1 MVQANI
7 SVLETGVR
15 GGGPNLGNS
24 RDGIGSGADRIGG
37 TSSGSGFGIGLPRRA
52 SDIGETRKAV
62 NLDTSATTITKFVCD
77 FDGCEKAY
85 NRPEHLTRHKLNHN
99 PVAKKFFCPTCS
111 KTFVR
116 GDLLRRHIP
125 SHNSVGL
132 NRARKRKASEIL
144 DYKSSPENDELSLG
158 GDSQIDF
165 STVRRRSSMLDEHEV
180 DSGMSPSSTVAAA
193 RFSAVRT
200 SPIPLQQLPKQRTSS
215 ASSTNDV
222 SMGCMR
228 TATILTDAS
237 DQPNGGVSNGFAID
251 TERLDQTMQRCS
263 ETEASR
269 PITPLQNSRGLS
281 EEAIPLPENMQKA
294 ETAMTSTTLELG
306 PLMPSPSIPSGI
318 TPARV
323 ALDSMFPVDMMPIF
337 GERDLF
343 DFANFPFDDRFT
355 NWLLE
360 EHSTGDSNGSEGST
374 GRAASLQYQDWTGD
388 YAGANA
394 QEFGFVSLPSPPQ
407 NGEIVSP
414 EALSRIFDI
423 YRTVIPDLEDCPQMN
438 CHTVSSWVH
447 LYWRHFHPQYPI
459 LHKPTSDPN
468 NLPPHLLVAMFTL
481 GTKYDKDASSLQL
494 AIKLHL
500 NLRTLVYSCPD
511 FVPPAKLWVF
521 QTLLLGEMF
530 EKVLANRHLHAMS
543 HVFHGT
549 LITLMRRGSSL
560 INPEL
565 TEDSTANG
573 ATNTVERHWN
583 QWIKT
588 ETTIRTA
595 FFAFI
600 VDIQHAEMFG
610 HTPAL
615 YANELY
621 LDLPCDENLWNA
633 ADSESWS
640 ALVKH
645 SRKRR
650 PSFFSSLKLVMS
662 HGWNRLR
669 LNPFGR
675 YIVLHGLLSISW
687 TMRQRGII
695 SFGISSK
702 DKKDAEA
709 TRDASPRAS
718 ARATPEPS
726 GRLAMEMS
734 SKDAAISGDWS
745 TVIYKAFETW
755 KLAFDLS
762 ESENPSAIGI
772 PFILA
777 SSSLH
782 RLGVIRLYTD
792 VLQLHVYAG
801 LSNVL
806 GRPIRAQDWLRA
818 EESMKLWAKSKGSS
832 ISVWHASRLVSGALL
847 GQMAYSADTDVVL
860 HRPWCLYIACLVL
873 WAYGYAMEDCSR
885 KYSDHLATKNSV
897 MSLAAAP
904 SVLNR
909 IGSPLGAAPRTDTVW
924 NAREDM
930 ERYLERLLAISDP
943 CDIPSLPT
951 KNCTIGLMTYAGNLF
966 KNCRW
971 TLLGEEAA
979 YHCHR
984 LACAIP
990 VRS

>member
-1 MVQANI
+1 MVSANTSI
-7 SVLETGVR
+7 LVVGTTSCS
-15 GGGPNLGNS
+15 PNS
-24 RDGIGSGADRIGG
+24 RKGSWDG
-37 TSSGSGFGIGLPRRA
+37 RA
-52 SDIGETRKAV
+52 SGTNGRPISSPDSAANTGPPRTSASKVDIKKVVTSG
-62 NLDTSATTITKFVCD
+62 TSATTATKFVCD
-77 FDGCEKAY
+77 FEGCRKSY
-85 NRPEHLTRHKLNHN
+85 NRPEHLTRHKLNHD
-99 PVAKKFFCPTCS
+99 PVAKKFICPTCS

-125 SHNSVGL
+125 SHTSGGL
-132 NRARKRKASEIL
+132 NRGRKRKVSDALECR
-144 DYKSSPENDELSLG
+144 SSSENDESSFA
-158 GDSQIDF
+158 GDSSVAETMATTTIH
-165 STVRRRSSMLDEHEV
+165 RRSSIPNDEPTGTE
-180 DSGMSPSSTVAAA
+180 SAIATA

-200 SPIPLQQLPKQRTSS
+200 MPIPLQPHPKQRTNSSSS
-215 ASSTNDV
+215 AIGV
-222 SMGCMR
+222 SLGGNPLS
-228 TATILTDAS
+228 AVLS
-237 DQPNGGVSNGFAID
+237 DLNVQQNGGVSNEVAID
-251 TERLDQTMQRCS
+251 TENIDETIRCYS
-263 ETEASR
+263 EIGASQPIPPVPPVQSSSGVSEGGLAPSENVRPTEAS
-269 PITPLQNSRGLS
+269 LD
-281 EEAIPLPENMQKA
+281 
-294 ETAMTSTTLELG
+294 LG
-306 PLMPSPSIPSGI
+306 PLMPSPTIQPSL
-318 TPARV
+318 TPSHV
-323 ALDSMFPVDMMPIF
+323 ALDNMFLVDMMPVF

-343 DFANFPFDDRFT
+343 DFASFPFDDRFT

-360 EHSTGDSNGSEGST
+360 EHSTSDTSLSEGSAGT
-374 GRAASLQYQDWTGD
+374 AASLQLRDWTGD
-388 YAGANA
+388 YPEG

-414 EALSRIFDI
+414 EALSRIFDL
-423 YRTVIPDLEDCPQMN
+423 YRNVMPDLVDDPQMN

-481 GTKYDKDASSLQL
+481 GMKYDKDSTSIQL
-494 AIKLHL
+494 GIRLHL
-500 NLRTLVYSCPD
+500 NLRNLVYSSPD

-530 EKVLANRHLHAMS
+530 EKVTANRHLHEMS

-565 TEDSTANG
+565 TEDSTSNE
-573 ATNTVERHWN
+573 ATNAAERRWK

-621 LDLPCDENLWNA
+621 LDLPCDDNIWNA
-633 ADSESWS
+633 ADSESWN
-640 ALVKH
+640 AMMKN

-650 PSFFSSLKLVMS
+650 LSFVSSLKLVMS

-695 SFGISSK
+695 SFGI
-702 DKKDAEA
+702 KKEAEMG
-709 TRDASPRAS
+709 TRDVSPRG
-718 ARATPEPS
+718 TPEPPR
-726 GRLAMEMS
+726 RLATETG
-734 SKDAAISGDWS
+734 SKDSAAMSGDWS
-745 TVIYKAFETW
+745 GVIYKAFETW

-762 ESENPSAIGI
+762 ESENPSASGI

-806 GRPIRAQDWLRA
+806 GRAIRAQDWLRA
-818 EESMKLWAKSKGSS
+818 EESMKVWAKSDGAS

-847 GQMAYSADTDVVL
+847 GQPAYSADVDVVL

-873 WAYGYAMEDCSR
+873 WAYGYAMEDCSQ
-885 KYSDHLATKNSV
+885 KYSDYLADKTSAV
-897 MSLAAAP
+897 SAAQ
-904 SVLNR
+904 SVLNGVVPSR
-909 IGSPLGAAPRTDTVW
+909 RAELW

-930 ERYLERLLAISDP
+930 EKYLETLLAISDP
-943 CDIPSLPT
+943 AEISSLSS

-984 LACAIP
+984 LACTIP

>member
-1 MVQANI
+1 MVSANTSILVTSAASCGPNSRKDSWDGRTTGANGRTVTSPDSAPNTGSPRIASNANI
-7 SVLETGVR
+7 KKVVA
-15 GGGPNLGNS
+15 
-24 RDGIGSGADRIGG
+24 SG
-37 TSSGSGFGIGLPRRA
+37 
-52 SDIGETRKAV
+52 
-62 NLDTSATTITKFVCD
+62 TSATTAAKFVCD
-77 FDGCEKAY
+77 FEGCKKSY
-85 NRPEHLTRHKLNHN
+85 NRPEHLTRHKLNHD
-99 PVAKKFFCPTCS
+99 PVAKKFICPTCS

-125 SHNSVGL
+125 SHTSGGL
-132 NRARKRKASEIL
+132 NRGRKRKVSDAL
-144 DYKSSPENDELSLG
+144 DCRSSPENDESSFA
-158 GDSQIDF
+158 GDSSVAENMAP
-165 STVRRRSSMLDEHEV
+165 STIHRRSSILSDDHT
-180 DSGMSPSSTVAAA
+180 GTVPESAIATA

-200 SPIPLQQLPKQRTSS
+200 SPIPLQPLPKQRINSS
-215 ASSTNDV
+215 PSAIDFSLGGNPLSAVLSDV
-222 SMGCMR
+222 N
-228 TATILTDAS
+228 A
-237 DQPNGGVSNGFAID
+237 QQNGGVSNELAID
-251 TERLDQTMQRCS
+251 TESIDETIRRYS
-263 ETEASR
+263 ETEASQ
-269 PITPLQNSRGLS
+269 PIPSIPPVQSSSEVSEGALS
-281 EEAIPLPENMQKA
+281 ENMRTT
-294 ETAMTSTTLELG
+294 ETSLDLG
-306 PLMPSPSIPSGI
+306 PLITSPSIQPGLTPS
-318 TPARV
+318 RV
-323 ALDSMFPVDMMPIF
+323 ALDNTFLVDMMPVF

-343 DFANFPFDDRFT
+343 DFASFPFDDRFT

-360 EHSTGDSNGSEGST
+360 EHSAGDTSLSEGSVGT
-374 GRAASLQYQDWTGD
+374 AASLQLPDWAGD
-388 YAGANA
+388 YPNG

-414 EALSRIFDI
+414 EALSRIFDL
-423 YRTVIPDLEDCPQMN
+423 YRSVMPELVDDSQMN
-438 CHTVSSWVH
+438 CHAVSSWVH

-468 NLPPHLLVAMFTL
+468 NIPPHLLVAMFTL
-481 GTKYDKDASSLQL
+481 GMKYDKDITSVQL
-494 AIKLHL
+494 GIRLHL
-500 NLRTLVYSCPD
+500 NLRTLVYSSPD

-530 EKVLANRHLHAMS
+530 EKVTANRHLHEMS

-565 TEDSTANG
+565 TEDSTSNE
-573 ATNTVERHWN
+573 ATNAAERRWK

-621 LDLPCDENLWNA
+621 LDLPCDDNMWNA
-633 ADSESWS
+633 ADSESWN
-640 ALVKH
+640 AMMKH

-650 PSFFSSLKLVMS
+650 PSFVSSLKLVMS

-702 DKKDAEA
+702 DKKDAEV
-709 TRDASPRAS
+709 TRDVSPRVSPRATP
-718 ARATPEPS
+718 RETPEPS
-726 GRLAMEMS
+726 RRATETS
-734 SKDAAISGDWS
+734 SKDSAAMSGDWS
-745 TVIYKAFETW
+745 GVIYKAFETW

-762 ESENPSAIGI
+762 ESENPSASGI

-782 RLGVIRLYTD
+782 RLGIIRLYTD

-806 GRPIRAQDWLRA
+806 GRAIRAQDWLRA
-818 EESMKLWAKSKGSS
+818 EESMKLWAKSDGAS

-847 GQMAYSADTDVVL
+847 GQPAYSADVDVVL

-885 KYSDHLATKNSV
+885 KYLDYLADKFSAV
-897 MSLAAAP
+897 SSAQ
-904 SVLNR
+904 SVLNGVDSSR
-909 IGSPLGAAPRTDTVW
+909 RAELW

-930 ERYLERLLAISDP
+930 ERYLETLLAISDP
-943 CDIPSLPT
+943 AEIPSLST

-971 TLLGEEAA
+971 TMLGEEAA

-984 LACAIP
+984 LACSIP